1 MPLFLSTVNQIAF
14 LLVLMFLGYLLTR
27 LKVIPEN
34 SATVLS
40 KLENNLFV
48 PALVLSTF
56 IEHFTVERLGTAW
69 KYLLCGFVVISL
81 SVPIALFLARLCSKD
96 DYIKKIFAYGLTFS
110 NFGYFGN
117 AVVCALFPELF
128 MEYLIFS
135 LPFWI
140 FIYTY
145 GVPMLLIPT
154 EEKQRQKNRFSA
166 FFNPMFVAMLVG
178 MLIGI
183 SGFKLPQFADT
194 ASTSLGSCMSPVAML
209 LTGMTVAATDL
220 KKTLKTPSIY
230 SVTGLRLLV
239 IPIAAIAVL
248 ALTPLSYGIELC
260 IICALSM
267 PLGLNTV
274 VVPGAY
280 GKDTSIAAGMSL
292 VSHTLSCI
300 SIPLIILLFDFIT
313 SIT

>member
-1 MPLFLSTVNQIAF
+1 ML
-14 LLVLMFLGYLLTR
+14 LGYLLTR
-27 LKVIPEN
+27 LKVIPDN
-34 SATVLS
+34 SAGVLS

-56 IEHFTVERLGTAW
+56 IEHFTPERLGTAW
-69 KYLLCGFVVISL
+69 TFLLCGFVVISL
-81 SVPIALFLARLCSKD
+81 SVPIALFLARLCSRD
-96 DYIKKIFAYGLTFS
+96 DYIRKIFSYGLTFS

-128 MEYLIFS
+128 MEYLIFC

-140 FIYTY
+140 YIYAY
-145 GVPMLLIPT
+145 GVPMLLIPA
-154 EEKQRQKNRFSA
+154 EEKQGKKSKLSA
-166 FFNPMFVAMLVG
+166 LLNPMFVAMLVG

-183 SGFKLPQFADT
+183 SGIKLPQFIDS
-194 ASTSLGSCMSPVAML
+194 ASSSLGACMSPVAML
-209 LTGMTVAATDL
+209 LTGMTVASTDL

-230 SVTGLRLLV
+230 SVTALRLFV
-239 IPIAAIAVL
+239 IPLAAIGVL
-248 ALTPLSYGIELC
+248 ALLPLSYGLELC
-260 IICALSM
+260 VVCALSM

-280 GKDTSIAAGMSL
+280 GKDTSVAAGMSL
-292 VSHTLSCI
+292 VSHTLSCV
-300 SIPLIILLFDFIT
+300 SIPLVILLFDLIT

>member
-1 MPLFLSTVNQIAF
+1 MQLFLSTVNQIAF
-14 LLVLMFLGYLLTR
+14 LLALMFLGYLLAR
-27 LKVIPEN
+27 IKAIPEN

-48 PALVLSTF
+48 PALVLNTF

-69 KYLLCGFVVISL
+69 KFLLCGFIVISA
-81 SVPIALFLARLCSKD
+81 SVPIALFLARMCSKD

-140 FIYTY
+140 YIYAY
-145 GVPMLLIPT
+145 GVPVLLIPA
-154 EEKQRQKNRFSA
+154 EEKQNGKSRLSA
-166 FFNPMFVAMLVG
+166 LLNPMFVAMLVG
-178 MLIGI
+178 MVIGI
-183 SGFKLPQFADT
+183 SGIKLPQFAQT

-230 SVTGLRLLV
+230 AVTGLRLLL

-248 ALTPLSYGIELC
+248 AFAPLSYGLELC
-260 IICALSM
+260 VVCALSM

-280 GKDTSIAAGMSL
+280 GKDTSVAAGMSL
-292 VSHTLSCI
+292 VSHTLSCV
-300 SIPLIILLFDFIT
+300 SIPLVILLFDLIT